1 MLWCIISLAL
11 MPRDAPEPLE
21 IDCDAPWCLSIAM
34 PRGVLR
40 GPPGTIDRDASRCPV
55 VSIDCVAPWCPS
67 MPRGVYRLRWRC
79 PSIAIVCRLVAPWC
93 LSIAMP
99 LAGASTPSIENCN
112 NTIATTLYSEAIRQ
126 ARPRW
131 RGREADVPAC
141 ASAPRPLGG
150 PLGGA
155 VCCPRVP
162 ARAPPDAGSLCLCA
176 GAVARASEPHQELG
190 EEGQPE
196 LLGGQPPEHEDPP
209 VRGHREQG
217 ARGGGRCL
225 DARRAP
231 VHLRDHGRPEPVDG
245 GCPEQPPLHSGRFA
259 YPRQAI
265 QEQCP
270 GELAGEGRKRRT

>member
-1 MLWCIISLAL
+1 
-11 MPRDAPEPLE
+11 MPRGVYRLRCPVVSFEAPRGLSIGMPL
-21 IDCDAPWCLSIAM
+21 DAPWCLSIAL
-34 PRGVLR
+34 PRGVH
-40 GPPGTIDRDASRCPV
+40 RCPV
-55 VSIDCVAPWCPS
+55 ESIDCDGDAPRLRLFAVWL
-67 MPRGVYRLRWRC
+67 PRGVYRLRC
-79 PSIAIVCRLVAPWC
+79 PWLVPRR
-93 LSIAMP
+93 P
-99 LAGASTPSIENCN
+99 ASKTA
-112 NTIATTLYSEAIRQ
+112 TIATTLYSEAIRQ

-141 ASAPRPLGG
+141 ASAPRPLGLGG

-155 VCCPRVP
+155 VCCPHVP

-190 EEGQPE
+190 EEGRPE